1 VASTA
6 SIRVVKQFNYRQV
19 VHEFSNRYHFDGGTP
34 SDATHWTTLS
44 DAVVNAEKL
53 IYKTLAALGAKIIA
67 TVGYDAGSEIPVF
80 NKTYTTDGTGAPSNW
95 GPVPGDVAALVRYS
109 TNDRSS
115 KNHPIY
121 LFNYYHGMGVQTN
134 AANADFLNSDQ
145 RALLQTYASAW
156 ITGFSDG
163 TSTHHRTGPNGH
175 LATGQLV
182 NLQLT
187 HRDLPR

>member
-1 VASTA
+1 
-6 SIRVVKQFNYRQV
+6 
-19 VHEFSNRYHFDGGTP
+19 
-34 SDATHWTTLS
+34 
-44 DAVVNAEKL
+44 
-53 IYKTLAALGAKIIA
+53 
-67 TVGYDAGSEIPVF
+67 
-80 NKTYTTDGTGAPSNW
+80 
-95 GPVPGDVAALVRYS
+95 
-109 TNDRSS
+109 
-115 KNHPIY
+115 
-121 LFNYYHGMGVQTN
+121 MGVQTN